1 MAKMTHNEAAILGI
15 SILNEIFPE
24 LEVRTL
30 STGGTTK
37 VFIQVDKEHDLWDL
51 LFSAMTYNK
60 TVPRSQVTFVTFA
73 GSPIHDD
80 RGNYSYEVGLSDL
93 RGEIG
98 KSIKVVVPMRLEYGR
113 FVLER
118 IGMNSVEFLRLKFPR
133 YADEIQRVSHP
144 GQANN
149 EGVRFSCLL
158 SVAEAETFLTK
169 LTQAYGTL

>member
-1 MAKMTHNEAAILGI
+1 MEKMTHSEAALLGI
-15 SILNEIFPE
+15 SVLNELFPE

-30 STGGTTK
+30 STSGTTK
-37 VFIQVDKEHDLWDL
+37 VFIQVDEGHDLWDL

-73 GSPIHDD
+73 GSPIHDNK
-80 RGNYSYEVGLSDL
+80 GNYSHEVGLSDL
-93 RGEIG
+93 RGEIR
-98 KSIKVVVPMRLEYGR
+98 KSLEVVVPMRLEYGR

-133 YADEIQRVSHP
+133 YADEIQRVAHP
-144 GQANN
+144 GQSNN
-149 EGVRFSCLL
+149 EGVRFSSLM
-158 SVAEAETFLTK
+158 SVSEAEQFLTN